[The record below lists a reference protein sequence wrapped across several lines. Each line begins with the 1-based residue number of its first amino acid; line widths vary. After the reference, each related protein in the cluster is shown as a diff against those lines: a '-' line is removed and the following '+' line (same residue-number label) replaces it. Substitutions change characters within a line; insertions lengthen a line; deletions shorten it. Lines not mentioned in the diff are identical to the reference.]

1 MLPPRS
7 HSLKSVNKARV
18 FGKPNDY
25 ALAFQTGK
33 GHNDALLQRFILGRH
48 LRKENALYCIY
59 DETKSIID
67 YKDFGKDWPPCTS

>member
-7 HSLKSVNKARV
+7 HSLKSVNKPRV
-18 FGKPNDY
+18 FNKPTDY

-33 GHNDALLQRFILGRH
+33 GHNDALLQRMILGRH

-59 DETKSIID
+59 DEQRSTIK
-67 YKDFGKDWPPCTS
+67 FNTNGKH